1 MDGEVNMPFAT
12 TESFQIALTEIHLSG
27 IGGRFFYSG

>member
-12 TESFQIALTEIHLSG
+12 TETFPIALPEIHLSS
-27 IGGRFFYSG
+27 IGGRFFYS